1 MSSNG
6 GLCRPRAGTQ
16 CRDRALRVLALA
28 GALAALALFPAVA
41 AAHAPI
47 APIATSYQARVS
59 SAPADLD
66 AKVVDG
72 DQAMWLSVRGLVVV
86 VFDYKGAPYLRFSG
100 SGVAVNQNSAM
111 YYLNQNPAQAPPSS
125 LTRATPPRWHRVSGA
140 DEYTW
145 HDGRLHALATVAL
158 RPGASFVGR
167 WTIPVSVDS
176 RRTSISGGLRHAGD
190 PSLVWFW
197 PIVVLLACALAV
209 ARMRR
214 PALDVPISRLLAL
227 AALAGTAT
235 VAVGG
240 ELYGRPHVGVGQLI
254 VLSLVLAFVAY
265 GLIRV
270 VIGRAG
276 GFHLF
281 VISFVALWAGGTV
294 VEVLLYGFVLMSVPA
309 FVARTAV
316 VLALGCGGALFL
328 VLLARMD
335 RAEDAPLPADSDVAP
350 VAVR

>member
-1 MSSNG
+1 
-6 GLCRPRAGTQ
+6 
-16 CRDRALRVLALA
+16 VLV
-28 GALAALALFPAVA
+28 GALAVLGLFPAGA
-41 AAHAPI
+41 AAHGPV
-47 APIATSYQARVS
+47 APIATSYLARVS
-59 SAPADLD
+59 SVPAGLD
-66 AKVVDG
+66 AKVIDG

-100 SGVAVNQNSAM
+100 SGVAVNHNSAM
-111 YYLNQNPAQAPPSS
+111 YYLNQSPAQAPPSS
-125 LTRATPPRWHRVSGA
+125 LTRTTPPRWQRVTGA
-140 DEYTW
+140 YEYTW

-167 WTIPVSVDS
+167 WTIPVSVEG
-176 RRTSISGGLRHAGD
+176 RRASISGGLWHAED

-197 PIVVLLACALAV
+197 PIVVLLACAIAV
-209 ARMRR
+209 ARMQR
-214 PALDVPISRLLAL
+214 PALHVPVSRLLAL
-227 AALAGTAT
+227 AALAGIAT
-235 VAVGG
+235 IALGG

-265 GLIRV
+265 GLLRL

-294 VEVLLYGFVLMSVPA
+294 VEVLLNGFVLMSVPT
-309 FVARTAV
+309 FVARVAAV
-316 VLALGCGGALFL
+316 ICLGCGGALFL

-335 RAEDAPLPADSDVAP
+335 GAEDGTPSAGDEVAP
-350 VAVR
+350 VMVR

>member
-6 GLCRPRAGTQ
+6 GLCRPRAATQ
-16 CRDRALRVLALA
+16 CRGRALPVLALA
-28 GALAALALFPAVA
+28 GALAALGLFPGAA
-41 AAHAPI
+41 AAHGPV
-47 APIATSYQARVS
+47 APIATSYLARVS
-59 SAPADLD
+59 GVPAGLD
-66 AKVVDG
+66 AKVVNG
-72 DQAMWLSVRGLVVV
+72 DQGMWLNARGLEVV
-86 VFDYKGAPYLRFSG
+86 VFDYKGAPYLRFSR
-100 SGVAVNQNSAM
+100 SGVAVNHNSAM
-111 YYLNQNPAQAPPSS
+111 YYLNQNPAQAAPLS
-125 LTRATPPRWHRVSGA
+125 LTRATPPRWQRVTGA
-140 DEYTW
+140 DQYTW

-167 WTIPVSVDS
+167 WNIPISVDG
-176 RRTSISGGLRHAGD
+176 RRASISGGLSHADD

-227 AALAGTAT
+227 VALAGIAT
-235 VAVGG
+235 IAVGG
-240 ELYGRPHVGVGQLI
+240 ELYGRPHVGVGQVI

-265 GLIRV
+265 GLIRL

-294 VEVLLYGFVLMSVPA
+294 LEALLYGFVLMAVPA

-335 RAEDAPLPADSDVAP
+335 RSEDTPVSAESDVAP